1 MKKSYFVIAGS
12 LLLVIIVILLLVSKF
27 SGQKQNGSAKTTPAT
42 TQSPKPNVPSN
53 NPVTITQIKEEGIR
67 IDYYPETKK
76 IEVVIEASSREEY
89 RQRVEKAVKLLK
101 DSGFDTCDPNILWQT
116 PQNIKK
122 ELKASDFQL
131 IHDLTCPQGSSATPS
146 AKP

>member
-1 MKKSYFVIAGS
+1 MKKSYFVIGGS
-12 LLLVIIVILLLVSKF
+12 LLLIITFALLLIFKSPQKNKGGQVS
-27 SGQKQNGSAKTTPAT
+27 SSPTPT
-42 TQSPKPNVPSN
+42 LTPNPNIPSN
-53 NPVTITQIKEEGIR
+53 NPITITQIKEDGIK

-76 IEVVIEASSREEY
+76 VEVVIEASSREEY

-131 IHDLTCPQGSSATPS
+131 IHDLTCPQGSSATLS
-146 AKP
+146 AKS